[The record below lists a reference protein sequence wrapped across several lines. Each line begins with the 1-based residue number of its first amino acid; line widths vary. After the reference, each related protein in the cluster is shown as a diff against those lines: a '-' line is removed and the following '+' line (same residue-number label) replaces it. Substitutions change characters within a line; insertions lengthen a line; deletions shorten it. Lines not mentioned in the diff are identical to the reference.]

1 MTLTEERQK
10 EMTLTPKTVSPGW
23 AKRWTHQSLELF
35 SRAPTLAISVMTMF
49 GLVNAVVPQP
59 FVLGVPLTVFMM
71 GILFSSLR
79 AADLD
84 SGHALSATWAFFR
97 QCARDL
103 AHLAR
108 DAFVFMLV
116 FSFVIGVAMFFYH
129 QATHDVG
136 TVKPDPAYLNLPAW
150 IRGGVLR
157 EGSMLTLGV
166 FLPGTLPLVFLTMS
180 VGNQLL
186 MHYWTG
192 YRAAVMNWKVS
203 YLMMGFMLVCSL
215 LPSLLKE
222 IPSVLF
228 GYLLMTA
235 FAVAFWWFGTWGY
248 LWCREMFEGTEENAR
263 ETAKQT
269 VHAPVA
275 A

>member
-1 MTLTEERQK
+1 MI
-10 EMTLTPKTVSPGW
+10 LTPKTISPGW
-23 AKRWTHQSLELF
+23 AQRWTRQSVDLF
-35 SRAPTLAISVMTMF
+35 RRAPTLAIGVMAMF
-49 GLVNAVVPQP
+49 GLVNAVIPQP
-59 FVLGVPLTVFMM
+59 FALGVPLTVFMM
-71 GILFSSLR
+71 GLLFSSLR
-79 AADLD
+79 ATDLD
-84 SGHALSATWAFFR
+84 SGHALSATWSFFR

-108 DAFVFMLV
+108 DAFIFMLV
-116 FSFVIGVAMFFYH
+116 SSFAIGMVMFFYH
-129 QATHDVG
+129 QATHDMG
-136 TVKPDPAYLNLPAW
+136 TVKPDPAYLNLPEW

-186 MHYWTG
+186 MHYATG
-192 YRAAVMNWKVS
+192 YRAAVLNWRVS
-203 YLMMGFMLVCSL
+203 YLMMGFMVACSF
-215 LPSLLKE
+215 LPSILKE
-222 IPSVLF
+222 IPSVFL
-228 GYLLMTA
+228 GYLLMATFSA
-235 FAVAFWWFGTWGY
+235 AFWWFGTWGY
-248 LWCREMFEGTEENAR
+248 LWCREMFEGTEENSR